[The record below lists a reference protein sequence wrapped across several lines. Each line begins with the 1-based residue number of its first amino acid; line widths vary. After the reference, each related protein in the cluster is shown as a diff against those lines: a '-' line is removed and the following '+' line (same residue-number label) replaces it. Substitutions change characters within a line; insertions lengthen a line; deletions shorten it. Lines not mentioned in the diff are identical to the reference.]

1 MFTVS
6 FLCVQAWAECWGD
19 TDALSCHDT
28 CLPGDHGLGRDE
40 SCFENDWQVL
50 WWQTPG
56 CFGNSTGRLVTSSF
70 LLLRG
75 AWFLCVLFQFPGGWK
90 PRAWIYIAAAIFFFS
105 NVYDFEAAVI
115 FTGVRIATL
124 CSFNV
129 FMMCGGYFRDVINS
143 SEREGFCDWMFRQV
157 ALFLQLV
164 LVCQKMAHLIIFTDY
179 ITSKST
185 NISRTLKIKSK
196 FLHINRKWQSNRQY
210 TFHWYIQLSFTL
222 SNFLKT
228 TSLGP

>member
-1 MFTVS
+1 MMANS
-6 FLCVQAWAECWGD
+6 
-19 TDALSCHDT
+19 
-28 CLPGDHGLGRDE
+28 R
-40 SCFENDWQVL
+40 VL
-50 WWQTPG
+50 WKFYRQTCDIIISLASRSMISLCAVPIPWRVEAQGLDLHRG
-56 CFGNSTGRLVTSSF
+56 C
-70 LLLRG
+70 
-75 AWFLCVLFQFPGGWK
+75 
-90 PRAWIYIAAAIFFFS
+90 YFFFS
-105 NVYDFEAAVI
+105 SVYDFEAGII
-115 FTGVRIATL
+115 FTGVRIAAF

-210 TFHWYIQLSFTL
+210 TFH
-222 SNFLKT
+222 
-228 TSLGP
+228 

>member
-1 MFTVS
+1 MTGRFYDGKLQRALEV
-6 FLCVQAWAECWGD
+6 LQADLWHHHFPCFEE
-19 TDALSCHDT
+19 HDFSV
-28 CLPGDHGLGRDE
+28 CCSNSLKVGSPGLG
-40 SCFENDWQVL
+40 F
-50 WWQTPG
+50 
-56 CFGNSTGRLVTSSF
+56 TSW
-70 LLLRG
+70 LL
-75 AWFLCVLFQFPGGWK
+75 
-90 PRAWIYIAAAIFFFS
+90 FFFS
-105 NVYDFEAAVI
+105 SVYDFEAGVI
-115 FTGVRIATL
+115 FTGVRIAAL

-129 FMMCGGYFRDVINS
+129 FMMCRGYFRDVINS